1 GKRMVELLKQN
12 QYVPMTM
19 QDQVIVLF
27 AGTQGYLDDVPV
39 EAIKKF
45 EEEFIKFISGTKDDL
60 RSELAGKKAI
70 DDDLKARLVQ
80 AIEEFK
86 KGFQA

>member
-1 GKRMVELLKQN
+1 MVELLKQG

-27 AGTQGYLDDVPV
+27 AGTQGYLDDIPV
-39 EAIKKF
+39 EAVKKF
-45 EEEFIKFISGTKDDL
+45 EEEFVKFISVTKDDI
-60 RSELAGKKAI
+60 RKELAEKKAM
-70 DDDLKARLVQ
+70 DDSLKAKLVQ

>member
-1 GKRMVELLKQN
+1 MVELLKQN

-27 AGTQGYLDDVPV
+27 AGTQGFLDDIPV
-39 EAIKKF
+39 ESIKKF
-45 EEEFIKFISGTKDDL
+45 EEEFVKFIHGTKDDL
-60 RSELAGKKAI
+60 RSELAEKKAI
-70 DDDLKARLVQ
+70 DDDLKAKLSQ

>member
-1 GKRMVELLKQN
+1 MFDDDA
-12 QYVPMTM
+12 
-19 QDQVIVLF
+19 DQVIVLF
-27 AGTQGYLDDVPV
+27 AGTQGYMDDVPV

-45 EEEFIKFISGTKDDL
+45 EEEFLKFMRGTKDDI
-60 RSELAGKKAI
+60 RSELAEKKAI
-70 DDDLKARLVQ
+70 DDNLKARLVK

>member
-1 GKRMVELLKQN
+1 MVELLKQN

-19 QDQVIVLF
+19 EDQVILLF
-27 AGTQGYLDDVPV
+27 AGTQGYLDDIPV
-39 EAIKKF
+39 EAISKF
-45 EEEFIKFISGTKDDL
+45 EDEFLKFIKGTKDDL
-60 RSELAGKKAI
+60 RTELAEKKAI
-70 DDDLKARLVQ
+70 DDDLKGKLGQ